1 MGWKK
6 PYEKAPPGVWVPGEG
21 NPDARV
27 MFIGEMPGQ
36 AEALA
41 AYKKKDRKNFVG
53 PAGRELERFMNG
65 WILPPRDEHYLCNF
79 KRTIPEG
86 KEFILTDAEGEA
98 LEQELE
104 RVQPEVVVA
113 LGAHITKYFLGD
125 VTMEM
130 VHGIPHETL
139 RPFPGF
145 EYIVFPAYNPAA
157 GLHSPRLQATFAYD
171 MNRLGAYLKH
181 KLPPAPVD
189 VQAGRYIDYS
199 PGEHVDVPG
208 AFRIEGEPED
218 WAEVAVDTEGWL
230 DRPWGASYAVIPY
243 GGFVVRSGT
252 QGWQDFR
259 DYVQRDR
266 PSVVMH
272 NAIHDL
278 AMVRTM
284 GLDLDEL
291 GVRVDDT
298 MIMAYLLGI
307 EPQGLKPLAY
317 RHAGALHDDYSDI
330 VAVPNARIAVE
341 WLFDLMARLPEYHK
355 PAKLTIKQQRQRAL
369 DAGYTLDGYN
379 AAHPPVKPT
388 SLERARKLI
397 GDMLAKVEDTAELR
411 TKWAN
416 CRAREILVE
425 EEGYLDHWD
434 GDPPEAT
441 LDEVPLQTAV
451 NYAGRDADLTLR
463 VKRSLWPQIQNMGLE
478 AAYEADIAVLPMVDR
493 MQAVGIYIDKPRL
506 KGLIQQFEYEEL
518 VNHEE
523 LAHMAG
529 RPLNP
534 NSGDQVAAW
543 LYDELQ
549 VHKLVPTIRMKLTD
563 SGSRF
568 TTNDKVLEA
577 LEGTH
582 DGVAK
587 VQEGR
592 EIRKMIGI
600 IHGILRYC
608 GRDGRLHPTLRITR
622 VETGRISAAD
632 PNLLALPKHSK
643 RGKAIRMGLMAQPGY
658 VLSEWDLD
666 QIEMRV
672 FAHDSQDERMVQAI
686 RDGKDIHVET
696 GAFIAGK
703 TYEQLFY
710 EFQQFRAEVA
720 GYDFADD
727 ERFAAKAVNFGILMG
742 MTPFGLLDQLHK
754 NGQVQWELTPN
765 DTTVGTE
772 QVLRDWHAMYPGG
785 SEYISRKHAE
795 ARRYGYVRDMWGR
808 LRWLEG
814 IHSADPYIVA
824 EAERMAQSTPT
835 QSGAQGILKRIMAAL
850 WPYLKQLRREGI
862 YVEVLLAVH
871 DALVL
876 EHDPQYQDLID
887 SIMMHVMS
895 TTVNLTVP
903 VSAKSKL
910 GVERWGQL

>member
-1 MGWKK
+1 
-6 PYEKAPPGVWVPGEG
+6 
-21 NPDARV
+21 

-41 AYKKKDRKNFVG
+41 AYKKKSRMNFVG
-53 PAGRELERFMNG
+53 PSGRELERFMNG
-65 WILPPRDEHYLCNF
+65 WILPTREEHYLCNF

-98 LEQELE
+98 LERDLE
-104 RVQPEVVVA
+104 RVKPEVVVC
-113 LGAHITKYFLGD
+113 LGAHITRYFLGD

-171 MNRLGAYLKH
+171 MNRLGAYLKN
-181 KLPPAPVD
+181 KLPPAP
-189 VQAGRYIDYS
+189 IDD
-199 PGEHVDVPG
+199 PPVCLGVPG
-208 AFRIEGEPED
+208 PEYRDGSAGKNVINLQAPLWDGEI
-218 WAEVAVDTEGWL
+218 ALDTEGWL
-230 DRPWGASYAVIPY
+230 DRPWGSSISGRPY
-243 GGFVVRSGT
+243 YGT
-252 QGWQDFR
+252 VLRDDSMGWHAFCR
-259 DYVQRDR
+259 GVEHHK
-266 PSVVMH
+266 PPIVMH

-317 RHAGALHDDYSDI
+317 RHAGALHNDYSDI

-341 WLFDLMARLPEYHK
+341 WMFELMDRLPEFSKPEKLKAKVLKALGTAEQSEYHE
-355 PAKLTIKQQRQRAL
+355 AMAR
-369 DAGYTLDGYN
+369 
-379 AAHPPVKPT
+379 KPT
-388 SLERARKLI
+388 PLEHARKLI
-397 GDMLAKVEDTAELR
+397 AAMLAKAEDTSELR
-411 TKWAN
+411 TKWAA

-425 EEGYLDHWD
+425 EEAYLDHWD

-441 LDEVPLQTAV
+441 LDEVPLQVAV

-478 AAYEADIAVLPMVDR
+478 SAYEADIAVLPMVDR
-493 MQAVGIYIDKPRL
+493 MQAVGIYVDKPRL
-506 KGLIQQFEYEEL
+506 KGLIQQFEYEETC
-518 VNHEE
+518 NWEE
-523 LAHMAG
+523 LGHVAG
-529 RPLNP
+529 RALNP

-549 VHKLVPTIRMKLTD
+549 VHKLVPNIRMKLTD
-563 SGSRF
+563 SGKRF

-582 DGVAK
+582 RGVAL

-600 IHGILRYC
+600 IQGILRYM

-672 FAHDSQDERMVQAI
+672 FAHDSQDERMIAAFLA
-686 RDGKDIHVET
+686 GKDVHIET
-696 GAFIAGK
+696 GAFVAGK
-703 TYEQLFY
+703 TYEELAAGFAQY
-710 EFQQFRAEVA
+710 RAEVA
-720 GYDFADD
+720 GFDWAEE

-754 NGQVQWELTPN
+754 NGQIQWELTPN

-772 QVLRDWHAMYPGG
+772 QVLRDWHEMYPGG
-785 SEYISRKHAE
+785 SEYIGRKHAE
-795 ARRYGYVRDMWGR
+795 ARRYGYVRDMWDR

-824 EAERMAQSTPT
+824 EAERAAQSTPT

-862 YVEVLLAVH
+862 YVECLLAVH

-876 EHDPQYQDLID
+876 EHDPQHQDLID
-887 SIMMHVMS
+887 GIMMHVMS

-903 VSAKSKL
+903 VSAKAKL